1 MYRVLERRGEVSRC
15 GVTSDCV
22 GGYKCIHK
30 GDKDELTILQNDR
43 YVLYTKMIWTPLRM
57 FRFSILL
64 LDYFS
69 YALINKC
76 LFFCQYITIVSGHNP
91 LHFSI
96 IVDTLNVRVERT
108 MRQYL
113 STSEDTKSTS
123 VRAINRSLPNLSVKS
138 HFSPCLLVFV
148 LYKHKLYAYS
158 C

>member
-1 MYRVLERRGEVSRC
+1 
-15 GVTSDCV
+15 
-22 GGYKCIHK
+22 
-30 GDKDELTILQNDR
+30 
-43 YVLYTKMIWTPLRM
+43 M

-69 YALINKC
+69 CALINKC

-96 IVDTLNVRVERT
+96 TVDTLKVRVERT

-123 VRAINRSLPNLSVKS
+123 VRAINRNLPNLSVKS
-138 HFSPCLLVFV
+138 HFLRAYMFLFCTNIKCMPTVAK
-148 LYKHKLYAYS
+148 YKCS
-158 C
+158 R